1 MGVNV
6 VWMAARRGLKM
17 ISLGIWSRRR
27 IVRSRRR
34 KWHLMVRLLAIAL
47 NIALTMILLPVVI
60 LALGFLLLDSFI
72 KYVSVPLAL
81 STIELAAVEF
91 IAAEHIIL
99 G

>member
-6 VWMAARRGLKM
+6 VWMTARRGLKM

-27 IVRSRRR
+27 IVRRRRR

-47 NIALTMILLPVVI
+47 NIALTMILLPVII
-60 LALGFLLLDSFI
+60 LALGFLLLDSFN

>member
-17 ISLGIWSRRR
+17 ISLGIWSQRR
-27 IVRSRRR
+27 IVRRRRR

>member
-27 IVRSRRR
+27 IVRRRR
-34 KWHLMVRLLAIAL
+34 RNWHLMVRLLAIAL
-47 NIALTMILLPVVI
+47 NIALIMILLPAVI
-60 LALGFLLLDSFI
+60 LALGFLSLDSFI